1 MKNRGE
7 DVRDNKRNDKGDMFA
22 LDRNLISDMCLIQI
36 KCIIKYA
43 CIFQT
48 LCITVD

>member
-7 DVRDNKRNDKGDMFA
+7 DVRDNKENDKGDMFA
-22 LDRNLISDMCLIQI
+22 LDRNLTSEMCL
-36 KCIIKYA
+36 
-43 CIFQT
+43 IFQT